1 MPTPAT
7 TALRVSSVAGLCCQR
22 TGFAFSI
29 LRVSRAAG
37 KSPLIHIT
45 SNTKTKM
52 KRTLI
57 ITAIA
62 ALVAFTMSTPASA
75 GPNKRTGAGQR
86 LKDASDSRKA
96 AEAFDKNGD
105 HAITGDEVAEFRKAF
120 EADKT
125 GPLKE
130 FDLDHDGKL
139 SDEEI
144 AKVKLDK
151 RRRGK

>member
-1 MPTPAT
+1 MLPTIGIRLLDLT
-7 TALRVSSVAGLCCQR
+7 RFR
-22 TGFAFSI
+22 T
-29 LRVSRAAG
+29 AG

-45 SNTKTKM
+45 SNTKNKM
-52 KRTLI
+52 KSTLI

-62 ALVAFTMSTPASA
+62 ALVTFTMSTPASA
-75 GPNKRTGAGQR
+75 GPNKRTGAGQQ

-120 EADKT
+120 EADKA

-130 FDLDHDGKL
+130 FDLDRDGKL
-139 SDEEI
+139 SDEEVS
-144 AKVKLDK
+144 KVKLDK